1 MRNLIDLT
9 INEEQ
14 LAKTVQSVK
23 TRNVVIPTLAQMKDP
38 DKIPAKIKEKLKKT
52 GLWDV
57 DPINLFRISWKN
69 QLVKEGGL
77 YNALPNYVEIPAE
90 ISGVKARIIAMFGKY
105 FPTGAHKVGARDF

>member
-14 LAKTVQSVK
+14 LKMTVQSVK
-23 TRNVVIPTLAQMKDP
+23 EKNIVIPTLAQMKDP
-38 DKIPAKIKEKLKKT
+38 NKIPTTVKEKLKKT

-69 QLVKEGGL
+69 QPVKEGGL
-77 YNALPNYVEIPAE
+77 YNTFPNYVEIPSA
-90 ISGVKARIIAMFGKY
+90 ISG
-105 FPTGAHKVGARDF
+105 